1 MMMKKESTAEML
13 ARIAEESEATKD
25 APIPDPLPEHVLEY
39 RGTRVNTLQIRLND
53 AELEALSALAKQR
66 GLPPS
71 TVARGLLVAA
81 MRPKQSIAQALER
94 IENDVQTLRG
104 QLVNA

>member
-1 MMMKKESTAEML
+1 MKKESTAEMI
-13 ARIAEESEATKD
+13 ARIAEESD
-25 APIPDPLPEHVLEY
+25 ANENVAIPDPLPDHVLEY
-39 RGTRVNTLQIRLND
+39 RGNRVNTLQIRLND
-53 AELEALSALAKQR
+53 AELEALATLAKQR
-66 GLPPS
+66 DLPPS

-81 MRPKQSIAQALER
+81 MRPKQNIAQALER